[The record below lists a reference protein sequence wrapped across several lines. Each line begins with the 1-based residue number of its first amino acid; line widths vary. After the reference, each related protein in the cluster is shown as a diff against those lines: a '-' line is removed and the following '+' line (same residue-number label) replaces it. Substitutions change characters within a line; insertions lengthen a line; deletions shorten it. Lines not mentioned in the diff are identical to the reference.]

1 MYMTATSFNPI
12 QMQQNAMTST
22 NQPLALKQGQV
33 FHGTIK
39 QLYPDQMAEIQ
50 VGNQKFI
57 AKLEVPL
64 KAGDAHFFQVTGTNP
79 QTELK
84 IVTGP
89 MAQAS
94 TPSQQIN
101 QLLESMNL
109 PKSAEMQQLLG
120 HFMKAQLPISK
131 EQMLQ
136 AEMWLKALPEGIS
149 KVDALQTIQ
158 KMIELKMPM
167 INDVFQALMSGQ
179 KTSGMTAIMDNFA
192 QLLAKDTTLSESLR
206 QNLMQQVQAIAK
218 PFEVETGSAVLARLL
233 QSLTNSAAT
242 MNEKMQALSMLKE
255 SGILP
260 QQATLQNWSKMNE
273 AKAFQPIQQA
283 GQVIQTILAT
293 KPENARQLVEQLK
306 SWTESQNL
314 LTNEQKQQIN
324 QLVERFNQL
333 PVSKQTLDVFAKQ
346 MQDQLLKAFTQN
358 TADRLFTQDAHTLSM
373 KDHLLS
379 LFKQEANS
387 PSQTEALM
395 RNLVKNSIDSS
406 QPFIQQVVTQ
416 AEALVQ
422 NSMDSKAMEH
432 ALKTVLKNLGISY
445 EATLGSKS
453 ADLHMIAHQLKPQ
466 LHTLLQETNIPPQMK
481 EAAEMLMTRMNGMQ
495 LSSGENGH
503 QHQLIMQV
511 PLEFFGKKMDATLQ
525 WNGRMKDNGKIDANY
540 ARVLFYLQM
549 ASMQETVID
558 MQVQNRVVTV
568 TVFNENSEIQSLAEP
583 LKAALK
589 IGLAEKNY
597 QLSGVFIKQFDKG
610 QTEKVDP
617 VVEQREEQSGVDIR
631 V

>member
-1 MYMTATSFNPI
+1 MTATSFNPI

-233 QSLTNSAAT
+233 QSLTNSATT

-324 QLVERFNQL
+324 QLVDRFNQL

-610 QTEKVDP
+610 QTEKVGP

>member
-1 MYMTATSFNPI
+1 MTATSFNPI

-233 QSLTNSAAT
+233 QSLTNSATT

-324 QLVERFNQL
+324 QLVDRFNQL

-379 LFKQEANS
+379 LIKQEANS
-387 PSQTEALM
+387 PSQNEALM
-395 RNLVKNSIDSS
+395 RNLVKNSINSS

-453 ADLHMIAHQLKPQ
+453 ADLHMIGHQLKPQ